1 VPNGEHVHPGT
12 TNAVKAVAGATISL
26 DALGHTHPI
35 AGKKT
40 DTIPDSLTPAI
51 DVMLA
56 ESISNDLGI
65 EKSEPGSTPEMY
77 LTVEIDGTPI
87 TGSPFVIGE
96 AGAYTY
102 NEDDEIW
109 ELSDDV
115 GPVSIADAITTT
127 GTHTIGVS
135 LSNKTTPGSACKVM
149 ASVRIN
155 GRFYV
160 SIIST

>member
-1 VPNGEHVHPGT
+1 ML
-12 TNAVKAVAGATISL
+12 ISL
-26 DALGHTHPI
+26 DALGHTHPL

-40 DTIPDSLTPAI
+40 NVIPDGGFAPAI

-56 ESISNDLGI
+56 ESILNDVGI
-65 EKSEPGSTPEMY
+65 ERSEPGSTPEMY

-127 GTHTIGVS
+127 GTHTVGVS
-135 LSNKTTPGSACKVM
+135 LSNKTDPGAACKVM